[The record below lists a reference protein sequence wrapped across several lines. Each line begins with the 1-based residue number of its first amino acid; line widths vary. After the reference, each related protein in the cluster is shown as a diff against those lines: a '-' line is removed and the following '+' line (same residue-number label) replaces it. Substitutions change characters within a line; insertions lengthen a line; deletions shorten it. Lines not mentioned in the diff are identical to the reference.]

1 MIDIKNLTG
10 MIIGNTVSFVG
21 LSLSANEVDA
31 ILSIVCSIVGL
42 LITIISI
49 VISVIRWVKKS
60 KEDGKITAEELGELE
75 DIINS
80 GMHDLND
87 KIDKMNKEDKKDGDN
102 N

>member
-1 MIDIKNLTG
+1 MADIKNLTG
-10 MIIGNTVSFVG
+10 MLIGNMVSFVG
-21 LSLSANEVDA
+21 LSMSANEVDT
-31 ILSIVCSIVGL
+31 ILSIVCSVVGL
-42 LITIISI
+42 LITIVSI
-49 VISVIRWVKKS
+49 VISVVKWVKKS

-87 KIDKMNKEDKKDGDN
+87 KIDKINKEDKKNGDN